1 MRSDPFTGRYL
12 FHLHTTYTD
21 GKVPVRDYFAYAVQS
36 GLDRL
41 IFLEHI
47 RAQPRYDVGQFTA
60 EVQGCAAEFGMR
72 ALVGF
77 EAKLLPGGALDIS
90 DEHAA
95 QAEVLGLAEHGFPG
109 DYALWRS
116 SLCMALERYAA
127 TYPDKPLVWVH
138 PGLWLKKQG
147 LLESHEP
154 DYRTLVAYAQD
165 AGVKVEWNRRYGLLP
180 PHLHDAVQPENLV
193 CGADAHRLE
202 DAEAA
207 ISWL

>member
-21 GKVPVRDYFAYAVQS
+21 GHVPVRDYFALALRK

-47 RAQPRYDVGQFTA
+47 RAQPRYDVSQFIT
-60 EVQGCAAEFGMR
+60 EVRSCAAEFGVE

-77 EAKLLPGGALDIS
+77 EAKLLPGGGLDIS
-90 DEHAA
+90 EEHAA

-116 SLCMALERYAA
+116 SLCRALESCATTYA
-127 TYPDKPLVWVH
+127 DKPVVWVH

-147 LLESHEP
+147 LLQSNEP
-154 DYRTLVAYAQD
+154 DYRALVAHAQD
-165 AGVKVEWNRRYGLLP
+165 LGIKVEWNLRYGLLP
-180 PHLHDAVQPENLV
+180 PQLHEAVRAESLV
-193 CGADAHRLE
+193 RGADAHRLD

-207 ISWL
+207 VQWP